1 MPYNPVTDAT
11 QVMGKPYKA
20 ALRELSKRKR
30 NSQQNLIEMMIA
42 QACQANGFR
51 VEDFES
57 KE

>member
-1 MPYNPVTDAT
+1 MPYNTETDAM
-11 QVMGKPYKA
+11 QIIRKPYKA
-20 ALRELSKRKR
+20 ALRELAKRKR
-30 NSQQNLIEMMIA
+30 NTQQNLVEMMIA